1 MEWVLGL
8 LVLLAVVAAAVGVGV
23 VAPRLAARVV
33 DRALDGVRADV
44 AAATGGEVTLLLS
57 TPPVRTLRMV
67 REGRLPSGRLLVEG
81 GRLPNGLHVRRAELL
96 VSGAESPGLLVAHV
110 TPEAVSRQ
118 LGLPGVSVRAAG
130 ERLRLAAGPASVG
143 VQVTAVD
150 GRVVLRVPVAPPPLG
165 GLLASGLTE
174 LVPRPPHGVHLDEV
188 RVVRG
193 EVVVRA
199 TVDLA
204 LLREAQALLDD

>member
-8 LVLLAVVAAAVGVGV
+8 LGLVAVLALAAAV
-23 VAPRLAARVV
+23 VAPRVATRLV
-33 DRALDGVRADV
+33 DRALQDVRSDV
-44 AAATGGEVTLLLS
+44 AAATGGQVTVLLS
-57 TPPVRTLRMV
+57 TSPLRTLRLV
-67 REGRLPSGRLLVEG
+67 RDGRLPSGRLLVEG
-81 GRLPNGLHVRRAELL
+81 GRLPNGLDVRRAELL
-96 VSGAESPGLLVAHV
+96 VSGTDSPGLLVAHV

-118 LGLPGVSVRAAG
+118 LGLPGVAVRASG
-130 ERLRLAAGPASVG
+130 ERLRLAAGLASVG

-165 GLLASGLTE
+165 GLLSSGLTE
-174 LVPRPPHGVHLDEV
+174 LVPRPPAGVHLDEV
-188 RVVRG
+188 RVAGG

-204 LLREAQALLDD
+204 LLRDTEALLDG